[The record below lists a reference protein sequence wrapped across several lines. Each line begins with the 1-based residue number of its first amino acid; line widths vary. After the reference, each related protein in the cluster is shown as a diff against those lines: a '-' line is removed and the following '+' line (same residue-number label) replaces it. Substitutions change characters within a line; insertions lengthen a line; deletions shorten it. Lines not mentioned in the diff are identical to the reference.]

1 MFRGDKM
8 LHLDTISTEQVNPNS
23 RNIDAKS
30 TLEILKIINSE
41 DHNIPGA
48 IREELENIKILVD
61 AVVDSFKKKGR
72 LFYVGAG
79 TSGRLGMLDAAE
91 CPPTFG
97 TDREMVQGIIAGG
110 NEALTQTVE
119 WIEDSKSD
127 GEKALLDKG
136 ITSKDILI
144 AISASGHA
152 PFVMGAM
159 ERAKKSGALVGL
171 IICTTTTKDFPN
183 TDIIVAV
190 DAGPEILT
198 GSTRMK
204 AGTAQKMILNMIT
217 TTAMIKLGKV
227 YNNLMV
233 DLMPVNNKL
242 VHRSKKIISIATGCS
257 SVTAEKVFADSGN
270 KPKVA
275 ITMIL
280 LNISKEKAEVL
291 LNQNEG
297 RISLAVQR
305 YKG

>member
-1 MFRGDKM
+1 M

-23 RNIDAKS
+23 HNIDAKS
-30 TLEILKIINSE
+30 TLEILEIINSE

-48 IREELENIKILVD
+48 IRKELENIKILVD
-61 AVVDSFKKKGR
+61 LVVKAFKNNGR

-97 TDREMVQGIIAGG
+97 TDRKMVQGIIAGG
-110 NEALTQTVE
+110 NEALIKTVE

-127 GEKALLDKG
+127 GDKALLEKG

-144 AISASGHA
+144 AITASGHA

-159 ERAKKSGALVGL
+159 ERAKKAGSVVGL
-171 IICTTTTKDFPN
+171 IICNTTNKDFPN
-183 TDIIVAV
+183 TDIKVAV
-190 DAGPEILT
+190 DVGPEILT

-242 VHRSKKIISIATGCS
+242 IHRSKKIITMATGCS
-257 SVTAEKVFADSGN
+257 SITAEKIFAASGN
-270 KPKVA
+270 NPRIA
-275 ITMIL
+275 IIMIL
-280 LNISKEKAEVL
+280 LDTTKETAEIL
-291 LNQNEG
+291 LNRNEG
-297 RISLAVQR
+297 RISLAVQN